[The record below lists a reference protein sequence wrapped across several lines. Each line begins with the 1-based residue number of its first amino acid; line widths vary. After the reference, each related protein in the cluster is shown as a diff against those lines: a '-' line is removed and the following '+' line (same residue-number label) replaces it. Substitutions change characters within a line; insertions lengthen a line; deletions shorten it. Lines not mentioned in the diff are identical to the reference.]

1 MTLTVTQRNHG
12 TFWFDDVPPHWA
24 QMRLKDVV
32 EGCLNGFWG
41 DDPNGDETDTPVIRV
56 ADFDRNGR
64 RAAEGP
70 TLRSVKRDQKAGRLL
85 EKGDLLIEKSGGG
98 ELQPVGMVV
107 EFQGEPGAVCSNFVA
122 RMRPREI
129 ASSRYLTYLHAYFY
143 ALSVT
148 TRSIKQSTGIQNLDS
163 AAYLGETCFLP
174 PKEEQIAIAGY
185 LDAETARIDMLIEGK
200 EQLQALLQELKHSTL
215 TKAIHEGLEPDA
227 PMNDSGVSW
236 FSKLPSHWAPMRLK
250 RVIDGIEN
258 GWSPQC
264 EGEPA
269 VPGQWGVLKA
279 GACNG
284 GVFRVEENKALPSN
298 EDPRPE
304 LEIKPGNVLMS
315 RASGSLDLVGSVA
328 FVEDVQPGLMLS
340 DKIFRLKID
349 DEDVCGEW
357 LALALN
363 SSPMRRQIASFV
375 GGAEGLARNIAS
387 GNIRELVLPL
397 PPRNEQ
403 VQIVKSVK
411 RDLVRIAELVMH
423 VDQELELL
431 RELRTSTITDAVLG
445 RIDVRKAKNN

>member
-1 MTLTVTQRNHG
+1 MSSYPSYSHSDVSWIGQIPSHWHQCSLKHVIENFIAGGTPSTSEASFWSESDDGTPWVAIGDMSGRDSVFAASKRLTATGMAEKRLSAMPAGTVIYSMYASVGFAAMLHVPAVTNQAILGLVHDENVNPIFLRGFLNALR
-12 TFWFDDVPPHWA
+12 PHVLREVSSNT
-24 QMRLKDVV
+24 QDN
-32 EGCLNGFWG
+32 LN
-41 DDPNGDETDTPVIRV
+41 
-56 ADFDRNGR
+56 
-64 RAAEGP
+64 AEK
-70 TLRSVKRDQKAGRLL
+70 VKNL
-85 EKGDLLIEKSGGG
+85 
-98 ELQPVGMVV
+98 P
-107 EFQGEPGAVCSNFVA
+107 FV
-122 RMRPREI
+122 
-129 ASSRYLTYLHAYFY
+129 
-143 ALSVT
+143 
-148 TRSIKQSTGIQNLDS
+148 
-163 AAYLGETCFLP
+163 LP
-174 PKEEQIAIAGY
+174 PLAEQIAIAGY

-269 VPGQWGVLKA
+269 APGQWGVLKA

-284 GVFRVEENKALPSN
+284 GVFRMEENKALPSN

-328 FVEDVQPGLMLS
+328 FVEDVPTGLMLS

-349 DEDVCGEW
+349 DEEVCGEW

-397 PPRNEQ
+397 PPRKEQ
-403 VQIVKSVK
+403 VQIVQAVK
-411 RDLVRIAELVMH
+411 RDLARIAELVMH
-423 VDQELELL
+423 VAQELELL

-445 RIDVRKAKNN
+445 RIDVRKTKNN